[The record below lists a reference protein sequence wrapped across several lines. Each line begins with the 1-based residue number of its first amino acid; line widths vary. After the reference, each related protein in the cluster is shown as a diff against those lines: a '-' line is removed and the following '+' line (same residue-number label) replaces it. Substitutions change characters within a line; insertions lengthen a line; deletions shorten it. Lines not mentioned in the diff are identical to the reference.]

1 MKEIVLDIKSRLEPI
16 SKENSLTL
24 ELYLILIPCILSTG
38 ILVITIFLSDPLIV
52 SVTPSFGIEH
62 VSHHV
67 KGAET
72 VDQEDIDSS
81 YKMSEVGFSE
91 KAKMR

>member
-38 ILVITIFLSDPLIV
+38 ILVTTIFLSDPLIV
-52 SVTPSFGIEH
+52 SATPFGIEH

-91 KAKMR
+91 KAKMD